1 MAKDIQTAKNENCQ
15 KIQNLNLLVEFKK
28 VEFSNRIKE
37 LKKLIK
43 ENNLKPFQINPAQLK
58 EFLSLFSE
66 HHKFIALELVKPFLS
81 NTNELKNIELKSTQL
96 VSVLSLFHTVTRCIV
111 LETLIPLFINS
122 ELTKLKKFELKA
134 AQLKAILFLFANSDR
149 LKALKLLIE
158 NFDIKINLTETDI
171 KELETCLAR
180 DSDFKNLLSSDR
192 KKIWNTFFVKNE
204 EHSGIYTIHHKKL
217 VNSINKLNNT
227 TRCHTLFLTG
237 QREKEIYK
245 REVSV
250 TREKRNISFDKLLI
264 KSDKKFLSKF
274 AGNVEHKVNSISQTS
289 FPENTTELFRR
300 NDLPQLNNLSK
311 KTEIK
316 NESLELLSIKINQR
330 LAREK
335 LDFFKKYV
343 NVQNLDIVFENA
355 KEICKFIK
363 LFPPHDAIKFLKLP
377 YIQDQVKNLQQQK
390 AYFTI
395 DAYKELLNYLPENFN
410 KRLLNS
416 ISPVTTPKQSSKIFN
431 PNNNHKT
438 MPDLI
443 PKVITRGI

>member
-1 MAKDIQTAKNENCQ
+1 MQTNFGDTTAE
-15 KIQNLNLLVEFKK
+15 
-28 VEFSNRIKE
+28 
-37 LKKLIK
+37 
-43 ENNLKPFQINPAQLK
+43 
-58 EFLSLFSE
+58 
-66 HHKFIALELVKPFLS
+66 
-81 NTNELKNIELKSTQL
+81 
-96 VSVLSLFHTVTRCIV
+96 
-111 LETLIPLFINS
+111 
-122 ELTKLKKFELKA
+122 
-134 AQLKAILFLFANSDR
+134 ILR
-149 LKALKLLIE
+149 
-158 NFDIKINLTETDI
+158 
-171 KELETCLAR
+171 
-180 DSDFKNLLSSDR
+180 
-192 KKIWNTFFVKNE
+192 
-204 EHSGIYTIHHKKL
+204 EHSDSL
-217 VNSINKLNNT
+217 DNT

-237 QREKEIYK
+237 QRENEIYK
-245 REVSV
+245 REVGV
-250 TREKRNISFDKLLI
+250 KREKRNASYDKLLI
-264 KSDKKFLSKF
+264 KSDKNSLSKF
-274 AGNVEHKVNSISQTS
+274 VGNVKYKVNSIHRTS
-289 FPENTTELFRR
+289 FPEKTTEIIRR

-311 KTEIK
+311 KTEVK

-363 LFPPHDAIKFLKLP
+363 LFPPHDAIEFLKLP

-390 AYFTI
+390 AYLTI

-416 ISPVTTPKQSSKIFN
+416 ISPVTTPKQSSKIFK

>member
-15 KIQNLNLLVEFKK
+15 KSQNLNLLVEFKK

-43 ENNLKPFQINPAQLK
+43 ENNLKLFQINPAQLK

-81 NTNELKNIELKSTQL
+81 NTNELNNIELKSTQL

-122 ELTKLKKFELKA
+122 ELTKLKKFELQA

-171 KELETCLAR
+171 QELETCLAR

-204 EHSGIYTIHHKKL
+204 EHSGIHSIHHKKL

-245 REVSV
+245 QEVSV
-250 TREKRNISFDKLLI
+250 TRE
-264 KSDKKFLSKF
+264 
-274 AGNVEHKVNSISQTS
+274 AGNALHSKLVRKTNKNSLVKFVGDAKPNDSHPIKRTSQ
-289 FPENTTELFRR
+289 ERG
-300 NDLPQLNNLSK
+300 
-311 KTEIK
+311 IK
-316 NESLELLSIKINQR
+316 NISLELLSLKI
-330 LAREK
+330 RECQSRGRF
-335 LDFFKKYV
+335 DFFKNYV
-343 NVQNLDIVFENA
+343 KAKNQSIIFENA
-355 KEICKFIK
+355 EEFYKFIK
-363 LFPPHDAIKFLKLP
+363 IFPPHDTIEFLNLS

-390 AYFTI
+390 AYLTI

-431 PNNNHKT
+431 PKNNHKT

>member
-15 KIQNLNLLVEFKK
+15 KSQNLNLLVEFKK
-28 VEFSNRIKE
+28 VEFSNRINE

-192 KKIWNTFFVKNE
+192 KKIWNTFFAQ

-217 VNSINKLNNT
+217 VNSVNKLNNT
-227 TRCHTLFLTG
+227 TRCDTLFLTG

-289 FPENTTELFRR
+289 FPDKTTEIFRH
-300 NDLPQLNNLSK
+300 NNLLQLNNLSK

-316 NESLELLSIKINQR
+316 NESLELLRIKILQCQSR
-330 LAREK
+330 GRF
-335 LDFFKKYV
+335 DFFKNYV
-343 NVQNLDIVFENA
+343 KAKNQSIIFENA
-355 KEICKFIK
+355 EEFYKFIK
-363 LFPPHDAIKFLKLP
+363 IFLPHDTIEFLNLS

-390 AYFTI
+390 AYLTI

-416 ISPVTTPKQSSKIFN
+416 ISPVTTPKQSSKIFK

>member
-15 KIQNLNLLVEFKK
+15 KSQNLNLLVEFKK

-43 ENNLKPFQINPAQLK
+43 EKNLKPFQINPAQLK

-96 VSVLSLFHTVTRCIV
+96 VSVLSLFHTVSRCIV

-122 ELTKLKKFELKA
+122 ELTKLKKFELQA

-180 DSDFKNLLSSDR
+180 DSDFKKLLSLDK

-204 EHSGIYTIHHKKL
+204 EHSGIHSMHHKEPI
-217 VNSINKLNNT
+217 NSINKLNNT
-227 TRCHTLFLTG
+227 TRCHTIFLTG
-237 QREKEIYK
+237 QRENEIYK

-250 TREKRNISFDKLLI
+250 TREKRNTSFNKLLI
-264 KSDKKFLSKF
+264 KSDKNLLSKF
-274 AGNVEHKVNSISQTS
+274 AGNVKHKVNSISQTS
-289 FPENTTELFRR
+289 FAAKTTEIFRH
-300 NDLPQLNNLSK
+300 NNLLQLNNLSK

-316 NESLELLSIKINQR
+316 NESLELLSIKIMQCQLR
-330 LAREK
+330 GR
-335 LDFFKKYV
+335 LDFFKNYLKA
-343 NVQNLDIVFENA
+343 QKQSIIFENT
-355 KEICKFIK
+355 EEFYKFIK
-363 LFPPHDAIKFLKLP
+363 VFPPHDAIKFLDLP
-377 YIQDQVKNLQQQK
+377 YIKDQIKNLGQQK
-390 AYFTI
+390 IYLTAETY
-395 DAYKELLNYLPENFN
+395 DSLLSYLPKNFN

-416 ISPVTTPKQSSKIFN
+416 ITPVTKLKRFSAEIFKE
-431 PNNNHKT
+431 NNNLNLT

-443 PKVITRGI
+443 PRLKI